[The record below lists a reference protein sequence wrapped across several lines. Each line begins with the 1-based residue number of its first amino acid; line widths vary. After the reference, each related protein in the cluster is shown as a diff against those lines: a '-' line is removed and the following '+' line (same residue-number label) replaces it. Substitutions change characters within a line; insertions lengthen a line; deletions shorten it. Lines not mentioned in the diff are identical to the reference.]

1 MEQQQQV
8 PTQTPSKQ
16 QIMLMTER
24 FAQEYIHIY
33 NNLKNKYKI
42 KFIKN
47 QNFHADCIVNNMPFL
62 FVLNDSPNIDNRI
75 NLFIKS
81 FASRHVILFNN
92 NWNLYEKLIVS
103 NIENN
108 NRNIQMYYSE
118 ILSKISKILL
128 CPSQSLNHKIKYQKS
143 QRTSIQS

>member
-8 PTQTPSKQ
+8 PTQTPPKQ

-92 NWNLYEKLIVS
+92 NWNLYE
-103 NIENN
+103 NGW
-108 NRNIQMYYSE
+108 Y
-118 ILSKISKILL
+118 ISKFDNKHLYYYKAQIGSYGFNR
-128 CPSQSLNHKIKYQKS
+128 PEALNYLKKYKLN
-143 QRTSIQS
+143 